1 MINLMIMN
9 FCRLLKTKSFYIT
22 ILIAFT
28 VFFFLSTIETDP
40 AEKEFDKAIAEQ
52 EGISADSEG
61 TGMTLGEDITETSHI
76 EDIYRSIVGSGLLLM
91 IIGIS
96 SAGFSS
102 EERNSGFLKN
112 LTVGSREK
120 KYIFISNIPV
130 ILLYSLVLLGSA
142 FLGVKLACLFR
153 GNPVYTV
160 ESAAGLLFYF
170 ILEVLLHTA
179 YGVFTMAIYEAGRK
193 LIVSVMVAIFGSMG
207 IFSFIFGMAESRIAS
222 AGGVIGNM
230 VGNIGLSQLMIV
242 TNARGLEVT
251 PKLMPYWGPF
261 AVALVGIVV
270 YLIIGATVFTK
281 RDTY

>member
-22 ILIAFT
+22 ILIAFA

-40 AEKEFDKAIAEQ
+40 AEQEFDRVIAEQ

-120 KYIFISNIPV
+120 KYIFISKIPV

-142 FLGVKLACLFR
+142 LLGVKLACLFR

-160 ESAAGLLFYF
+160 ESAAGLLFFF

-193 LIVSVMVAIFGSMG
+193 LIISVMVAIFGAMG
-207 IFSFIFGMAESRIAS
+207 IFSFIFGMAESRITS

-230 VGNIGLSQLMIV
+230 VGKIGLSQLMIV

-251 PKLMPYWGPF
+251 PKLVSYWGPF

-270 YLIIGATVFTK
+270 YLIIGVTVFTK